1 MNELSE
7 IVFSVLFGLLG
18 LYIVVFWGMGIASLV
33 CSYVHDGEKD
43 YKSFYTSPKWL
54 SLWGVGKSYDYNARA
69 DSFDVKCAAGIL
81 HPVIA
86 FSALFIL
93 AIITEEGGGAFLLN
107 IIGFII
113 SAWAVLRITRTVVRL
128 SKRLVAHEKNSD
140 AHK

>member
-7 IVFSVLFGLLG
+7 IIFSVLFGLLG
-18 LYIVVFWGMGIASLV
+18 LHFVIFWGVGIASLV

-54 SLWGVGKSYDYNARA
+54 SLWGVNREYGRA
-69 DSFDVKCAAGIL
+69 NSFDVKIAAGIL
-81 HPVIA
+81 HPIIA
-86 FSALFIL
+86 FAGLFIL
-93 AIITEEGGGAFLLN
+93 AIITKEGGGTFLLN
-107 IIGFII
+107 ILGFII

-128 SKRLVAHEKNSD
+128 SKRLVAHEKNSE